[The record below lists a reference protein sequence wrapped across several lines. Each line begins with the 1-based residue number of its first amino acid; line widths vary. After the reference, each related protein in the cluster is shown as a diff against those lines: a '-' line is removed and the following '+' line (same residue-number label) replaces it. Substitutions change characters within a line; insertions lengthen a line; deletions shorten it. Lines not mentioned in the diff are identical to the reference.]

1 MKIVYKA
8 VVPSMAKHQVVLP
21 AKHITV
27 NLLIKSY
34 HNKTQNRTEYILSE
48 MRDILDIESNT
59 NNQENF

>member
-8 VVPSMAKHQVVLP
+8 VVPFMAKHQVVLL

-34 HNKTQNRTEYILSE
+34 HDKTQNRTEYILSE
-48 MRDILDIESNT
+48 MRDILDIESKT
-59 NNQENF
+59 KNQENF